1 MCRNYRQDP
10 DGPRTAFL
18 PATAASRKTLTVDE
32 IGEIFS
38 AVKRVKPDIIC
49 FVDNCY
55 GEFIEDKE
63 PTQVGADLMAGSLIK
78 NLGGGIAPTGGYIV
92 GRKDLVELASYRLT
106 APGLGGEMG
115 ATLGDTAREFY
126 EGLFFA
132 PHVSFRPSRLRFL
145 RLPYSRI
152 SDSKCLRYQ
161 KNAAAISSKRL
172 P

>member
-1 MCRNYRQDP
+1 
-10 DGPRTAFL
+10 
-18 PATAASRKTLTVDE
+18 
-32 IGEIFS
+32 
-38 AVKRVKPDIIC
+38 C

-115 ATLGDTAREFY
+115 ATLGDT
-126 EGLFFA
+126 
-132 PHVSFRPSRLRFL
+132 
-145 RLPYSRI
+145 
-152 SDSKCLRYQ
+152 
-161 KNAAAISSKRL
+161 
-172 P
+172 